1 GGRPPAV
8 DLDAERRLATVLADA
23 AAAGLLA
30 AAHDLSD
37 GGLAVALAECC
48 LAGTVGAMVA
58 LPASPDA
65 FTSLFSGSAAG
76 AVVGVRPGAEARGR
90 GLGRGRRGRAAAW
103 GRPGGDALPVSGLFR
118 TPLAELAAAHRGPLP
133 RLFS

>member
-1 GGRPPAV
+1 GPLGWQGHAGGPPPPV
-8 DLDAERRLATVLADA
+8 DRGAEGGLATVLIAA

-48 LAGTVGAMVA
+48 LAGTVGAVVA

-65 FTSLFSGSAAG
+65 FTSLFSESAAR
-76 AVVGVRPGAEARGR
+76 AVVAVRPGAEDRVR
-90 GLGRGRRGRAAAW
+90 GLCAEHQVPAADLGRTGGGPVRRR
-103 GRPGGDALPVSGLFR
+103 
-118 TPLAELAAAHRGPLP
+118 
-133 RLFS
+133 